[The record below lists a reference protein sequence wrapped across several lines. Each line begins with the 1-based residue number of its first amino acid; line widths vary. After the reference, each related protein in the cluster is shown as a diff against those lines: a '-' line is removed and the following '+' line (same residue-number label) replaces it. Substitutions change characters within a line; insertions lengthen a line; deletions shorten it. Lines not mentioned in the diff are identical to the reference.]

1 MNNMELWNKV
11 STPNP
16 KYTKEFN
23 RGGGFKGTATNTQ
36 YAIMR
41 ATELWGPNGKGW
53 GLVINHEKFIEGAP
67 IVIDGGKVCNEII
80 HIVRGFVWYL
90 DADGKRIETSE
101 QYGQTTF
108 VGKNKY
114 GPFTDEEAPKKS
126 VTDLMLKCMSL
137 LGFSADIFLGLWDD
151 NKYVNDV
158 RRKFDNDG
166 SNGQEPDKKTHPG
179 KTDSQNT
186 KEDRDDPNLQ
196 KWLDWVDSFTGKT
209 FDLFISE
216 WDKYKKSVDTMPE
229 LARNKVNTAAN
240 EMKTYLMEKENER
253 INTTTDQ
260 G

>member
-1 MNNMELWNKV
+1 MDNLELWNQVK
-11 STPNP
+11 TPNP

-36 YAIMR
+36 YAVMR

-53 GLVINHEKFIEGAP
+53 GLVITHENFVEGAP
-67 IVIDGGKVCNEII
+67 IVGESGKLCNEII
-80 HIVRGFVWYL
+80 HIVRGFLWYL
-90 DADGKRIETSE
+90 DGDGNRVETSE
-101 QYGQTTF
+101 QFGQTTF

-158 RRKFDNDG
+158 RAKYNGTDG
-166 SNGQEPDKKTHPG
+166 GKQPET
-179 KTDSQNT
+179 KTDKQKT
-186 KEDRDDPNLQ
+186 KEDSADPNLQ

-209 FDLFISE
+209 FDMFIAE
-216 WDKYKKSVDTMPE
+216 WDKYKPTVDKMPE
-229 LARNKVNTAAN
+229 LARNKVNIAAN
-240 EMKTYLMEKENER
+240 EMKTYLMEKEK
-253 INTTTDQ
+253 
-260 G
+260 